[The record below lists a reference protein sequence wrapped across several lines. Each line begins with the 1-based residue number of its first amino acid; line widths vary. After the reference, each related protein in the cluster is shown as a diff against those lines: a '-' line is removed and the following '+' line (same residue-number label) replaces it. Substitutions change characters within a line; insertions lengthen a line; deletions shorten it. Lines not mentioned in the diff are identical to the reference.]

1 MNLDRIKR
9 RAVHSW
15 LFVGALFVLCGVLGF
30 LQYRWTGEVSLAE
43 RELLRTSLR
52 SSLLRLSQDFNAEVA
67 AACRAIMP
75 REVQPGIQETESEI
89 AVRFTDWKK
98 TTRRGQLFNRVA
110 LAFLQDDG
118 FALHSLDAEHA
129 AFTPAE
135 WPPEWMVLKQWLDAR
150 TTPGRGQYRDFPPR
164 PPRSNDP
171 LTIELPLFEMPRP
184 GGGPGQFFQREPRWL
199 ILDLNLQ
206 YLRDSILP
214 DLIQRHLGAAGNPD
228 YQVEIVTRTDPPVVI
243 YESDPGRARQITAAA
258 DASVPLLD
266 LRREQFRRWGPP
278 GAWERGPGQPFNPGS
293 GLMSGMGPGP
303 GAGFGRW
310 QMFVRHRAGSLEA
323 VVSRAR
329 WRNLA
334 VTAGLLLLMAAT
346 AVALMRYTRRAQRLA
361 ELQIGFVAG
370 VSHELRTPLTVIH
383 TAAYNLRGKVA
394 TSPAQVER
402 YGALIQQES
411 GRLKDL
417 VEQVLNFAGA
427 EAGYVIKE
435 PEPVSV
441 EAVIEDVLESAR
453 PLIDATRCAVE
464 KRIEP
469 GLPTVLGDRVAL
481 KHALGNLLSNAAKY
495 GSKGGNWIGV
505 FASRMKDKD
514 QPAVEV
520 RISDRGPGIPAD
532 ELDQIF
538 DAFFRGRS
546 AVQDQVHGTGLGLNL
561 AKRIVE
567 AHGGSIQ
574 VKSEPMKGTEFT
586 VRLPAASVGA

>member
-1 MNLDRIKR
+1 MY
-9 RAVHSW
+9 SW
-15 LFVGALFVLCGVLGF
+15 LFVGTLFILCGVLGF

-43 RELLRTSLR
+43 RERLRTGLR
-52 SSLLRLSQDFNAEVA
+52 SSLLRLSQDFNAEIA
-67 AACRAIMP
+67 TACRAIMP
-75 REVQPGIQETESEI
+75 RDVQPGVQDNESEI
-89 AVRFTDWKK
+89 AARFADWKK
-98 TTRRGQLFNRVA
+98 TTRHGRLFDRVA
-110 LAFLQDDG
+110 LAFVQDDEST
-118 FALHSLDAEHA
+118 LHGLDAGHGI
-129 AFTPAE
+129 FMPSE
-135 WPPEWMVLKQWLDAR
+135 WPPEWMVLKQWFDVR
-150 TTPGRGQYRDFPPR
+150 TTPGRGPRRDFLPR
-164 PPRSNDP
+164 PPRGNDP
-171 LTIELPLFEMPRP
+171 LTIVLPLFEMPRP
-184 GGGPGQFFQREPRWL
+184 GSGPDRPFQREPRWL

-214 DLIQRHLGAAGNPD
+214 ELIQRHLGAEGDPD
-228 YQVEIVTRTDPPVVI
+228 YIVEIVTRTDPPVVI
-243 YESDPGRARQITAAA
+243 YESDPGRARVMTAAEA
-258 DASVPLLD
+258 DASVALLD
-266 LRREQFRRWGPP
+266 LRYEQLRRWAPP
-278 GAWERGPGQPFNPGS
+278 GAWERGPGQFLGREGAPFAA
-293 GLMSGMGPGP
+293 MGPGP
-303 GAGFGRW
+303 GAGFGVGFGRW

-361 ELQIGFVAG
+361 ELQMGFVAG

-394 TSPAQVER
+394 ANPAQVER
-402 YGALIQQES
+402 YSVLIRQES

-435 PEPVSV
+435 REPVCV
-441 EAVIEDVLESAR
+441 EAVIEDVIESSK
-453 PLIDATRCAVE
+453 PLIEANHCVVERRIDPALPAV
-464 KRIEP
+464 P
-469 GLPTVLGDRVAL
+469 GDRVAL

-505 FASRMKDKD
+505 FASTMKDQD

-520 RISDRGPGIPAD
+520 RIADRGPGIPAD
-532 ELDQIF
+532 EQDQIF
-538 DAFFRGRS
+538 DAFFRGQS
-546 AVQDQVHGTGLGLNL
+546 AIQDQVHGTGLGLNL
-561 AKRIVE
+561 AKLIVE

-586 VRLPAASVGA
+586 VRLPALAVEV

>member
-67 AACRAIMP
+67 SACRAIMP
-75 REVQPGIQETESEI
+75 RDVQPGIPEIESEI
-89 AVRFTDWKK
+89 AARFTDWRK
-98 TTRRGQLFNRVA
+98 TTRHGQLFNRLAVA
-110 LAFLQDDG
+110 FPQDDG
-118 FALHSLDAEHA
+118 FALHSLDPEHE

-135 WPPEWMVLKQWLDAR
+135 WPPEWVVLRQWFDTR
-150 TTPGRGQYRDFPPR
+150 MPPGRGRYRELPPR
-164 PPRSNDP
+164 APRSSDP

-184 GGGPGQFFQREPRWL
+184 GGGPGQFFRREPRWL

-214 DLIQRHLGAAGNPD
+214 ELVHRHLGAAGNPD
-228 YQVEIVTRTDPPVVI
+228 YQVEIVTRTDPSVMI
-243 YESDPGRARQITAAA
+243 YESDPGSAREITAAAA
-258 DASVPLLD
+258 DASVSLLD

-278 GAWERGPGQPFNPGS
+278 GARERGPGFMG
-293 GLMSGMGPGP
+293 GVGPGTE
-303 GAGFGRW
+303 AAFGRW

-346 AVALMRYTRRAQRLA
+346 AVALMQYTRRAQRLA

-394 TSPAQVER
+394 SSPTQVER
-402 YGALIQQES
+402 YGAMIQQES

-441 EAVIEDVLESAR
+441 EAVIEDVMESAR
-453 PLIDATRCAVE
+453 PLFNAAHCAVE

-469 GLPTVLGDRVAL
+469 GLPAVLGDRVAL

-505 FASRMKDKD
+505 FASKMKDKD

-532 ELDQIF
+532 ELDHIF

-586 VRLPAASVGA
+586 VRLPAASVGV